1 MRLSFKY
8 DVSKISNVQKE
19 IIKDIMWHTTK
30 VYNIL
35 LHELREKEKQINI
48 NKSINIISS
57 PIYKEYRQN
66 NWHSEYLHS
75 HTLQQVIINVV
86 QNYKS
91 YLKSIEEYKKNKTK
105 FKGEP
110 REPRYKG
117 VNIQEIIITKY
128 GVRKEKNILKLSLSK
143 KMQEKS
149 QVKSL
154 NFLIPK
160 KLEKLVKLE
169 SIKMIKMEK
178 EEK

>member
-19 IIKDIMWHTTK
+19 IINDIMWHTTK

-91 YLKSIEEYKKNKTK
+91 YLKSIEEYKKIKQNL
-105 FKGEP
+105 
-110 REPRYKG
+110 RE
-117 VNIQEIIITKY
+117 NQESQDI
-128 GVRKEKNILKLSLSK
+128 KE
-143 KMQEKS
+143 
-149 QVKSL
+149 
-154 NFLIPK
+154 
-160 KLEKLVKLE
+160 
-169 SIKMIKMEK
+169 
-178 EEK
+178 

>member
-8 DVSKISNVQKE
+8 DVRNINNIQKE
-19 IIKDIMWHTTK
+19 IINNLMWHMTK

-35 LHELREKEKQINI
+35 LHKLREKEKYIDA
-48 NKSINIISS
+48 NKSVNIIST

-75 HTLQQVIINVV
+75 HTLQQVIMNVV

-91 YLKSIEEYKKNKTK
+91 YLKSIDEYNKNKAK

-117 VNIQEIIITKY
+117 ENIQEIIFTKY
-128 GVRKEKNILKLSLSK
+128 AIRIDKNILKF
-143 KMQEKS
+143 M
-149 QVKSL
+149 V
-154 NFLIPK
+154 
-160 KLEKLVKLE
+160 
-169 SIKMIKMEK
+169 
-178 EEK
+178 